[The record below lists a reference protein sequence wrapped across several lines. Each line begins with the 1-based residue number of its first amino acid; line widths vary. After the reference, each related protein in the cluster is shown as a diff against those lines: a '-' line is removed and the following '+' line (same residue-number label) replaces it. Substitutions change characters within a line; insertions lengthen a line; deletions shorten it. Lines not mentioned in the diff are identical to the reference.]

1 MIVKGQ
7 FWQTSL
13 LILLILAPLGF
24 TFVEKPSSD
33 KSKIFCNS
41 LSRNFTRLGHVNIQ
55 VLKDRLTVLNA
66 KKMSIDVRVPF

>member
-13 LILLILAPLGF
+13 LILLILSPLGF
-24 TFVEKPSSD
+24 TFVEKTSSD

-41 LSRNFTRLGHVNIQ
+41 LLKNFTRLGHVNIQ
-55 VLKDRLTVLNA
+55 VLKDRLTV
-66 KKMSIDVRVPF
+66 